1 MIDPREVAAIA
12 DELTDKAHALVR
24 TIVKNI
30 IEHPTEAKY
39 RQVNPAVI
47 KKRCED
53 PDVVIKCAKVLSFLG
68 FHGTQVAADNGT
80 HASKNDEEGRAN
92 ADADQKNE
100 EDAQRLEIEVDDET
114 LERLR
119 RLLRLMPP
127 RASEAERVRAPEA
140 PAAAQRQSSYAAL
153 ETTGALGYRFV
164 CFPRGMQELIDAPLV
179 TQMIASGSTHGVAR
193 RGDDKRVQLTVC
205 NFTKTTMTA
214 HWVTHKREEKPDAN
228 LTLEPF
234 SKATVDTW
242 AGHAFVIRDRNTRA
256 VIGGVRPIIRPAPDG
271 HCVLFV
277 FPSGTIEPEAGLADL
292 IREVISE
299 VRTDTRDAPEPHQG
313 RAPAPPPIS
322 SRPRRGPFG

>member
-153 ETTGALGYRFV
+153 ETTTEDVRLKSKDQIQNTKGKGQKRQKGR
-164 CFPRGMQELIDAPLV
+164 PRISVRLF
-179 TQMIASGSTHGVAR
+179 STRNAR
-193 RGDDKRVQLTVC
+193 ANRRATGDPDDCQWINPWCCKERRRQARTAHRVQFYQDHDDSTLGNPQKRGETGRQLDARTV
-205 NFTKTTMTA
+205 
-214 HWVTHKREEKPDAN
+214 
-228 LTLEPF
+228 
-234 SKATVDTW
+234 
-242 AGHAFVIRDRNTRA
+242 
-256 VIGGVRPIIRPAPDG
+256 
-271 HCVLFV
+271 
-277 FPSGTIEPEAGLADL
+277 
-292 IREVISE
+292 
-299 VRTDTRDAPEPHQG
+299 
-313 RAPAPPPIS
+313 
-322 SRPRRGPFG
+322 